1 MLSSDP
7 ATDRDAA
14 LRACIEELNHTDPA
28 DVCDASLQQLIAAAV
43 RVYSNKVERFGGF
56 PVVSGGSLTATDAMI
71 ATTALLKAVNVQVFE
86 LGCWQNWAG

>member
-1 MLSSDP
+1 MLSSKLV
-7 ATDRDAA
+7 DRDAA
-14 LRACIEELNHTDPA
+14 IVAAIDYLNANDPA
-28 DVCDASLQQLIAAAV
+28 DICDADLQALIAAAV

-56 PVVSGGSLTATDAMI
+56 PAVAGGSITATDAMI

>member
-1 MLSSDP
+1 MLSSDIV
-7 ATDRDAA
+7 DRDMAI
-14 LRACIEELNHTDPA
+14 LACIERLNAGDPA
-28 DVCDASLQQLIAAAV
+28 DICDASLQQLIAAAV

-56 PVVSGGSLTATDAMI
+56 PAVSGGSITATDAMI

>member
-1 MLSSDP
+1 MLSSSPVDQ
-7 ATDRDAA
+7 DAA
-14 LRACIEELNHTDPA
+14 IRACIDQLNGNDPA